1 MQPAAEGVVRG
12 PEGATVRVLED
23 PGKLY
28 AAYIY
33 HARVVKDGKPKFQVD
48 AAEAARQVTLQLS
61 RGAYLASWRD
71 TRKGSE
77 VKLEKFE
84 VGGPRQETR
93 LMSPVYSEDIAL
105 LVRSTSQT
113 KR

>member
-1 MQPAAEGVVRG
+1 MRG
-12 PEGATVRVLED
+12 PEGATVRALED

-28 AAYIY
+28 AAYIH

-48 AAEAARQVTLQLS
+48 GAEAARPVTLQLP

-71 TRKGSE
+71 TRSGSD

-84 VGGPRQETR
+84 VSGPGQETR
-93 LMSPVYSEDIAL
+93 LTSPVYAEDIAL
-105 LVRSTSQT
+105 VVRSTSQT